1 MSLRKLPWGTVALD
15 YKYILVE
22 RNEGLGIVT
31 LNRPK
36 VLNALNMG
44 LMRELAAAVTELE
57 DEDEIAALIITGSGD
72 RAFSSGG
79 DIHEMAGRED
89 GSDTSAPDQE
99 RAKYMWHIASCKKP
113 TIGAINGLAYGGGA
127 LMASTF
133 DIRVGGEN
141 TSFRFLGASYG
152 RVNSTW
158 SLPMQVG
165 WPVAKELLFTGR
177 EVEAR
182 EAFQIGLL
190 NHLVAADHLMSKA
203 IGVGKQIAANDSRI
217 VRGVKELMVGNVG
230 AAWDEMFRREL
241 EAQQGELKPAP
252 VGEGFKDFLDRKGP
266 KDR

>member
-1 MSLRKLPWGTVALD
+1 
-15 YKYILVE
+15 
-22 RNEGLGIVT
+22 
-31 LNRPK
+31 
-36 VLNALNMG
+36 
-44 LMRELAAAVTELE
+44 
-57 DEDEIAALIITGSGD
+57 
-72 RAFSSGG
+72 
-79 DIHEMAGRED
+79 
-89 GSDTSAPDQE
+89 
-99 RAKYMWHIASCKKP
+99 
-113 TIGAINGLAYGGGA
+113 
-127 LMASTF
+127 
-133 DIRVGGEN
+133 
-141 TSFRFLGASYG
+141 
-152 RVNSTW
+152 
-158 SLPMQVG
+158 MQVG

-241 EAQQGELKPAP
+241 EAQQGELKSAP